1 MNQQIACSLF
11 LTLLVVGNGQYPPE
25 NPDNILPYSPPGHM
39 PPMPPLDPPG
49 YDPQLIYETTPT
61 SGLRAPPMP
70 IWTKETQ
77 EESSGQSLSV
87 DETSEQQ
94 DDHVEV
100 GSVDGSGV
108 EGSAEKEFGFHSGFQ
123 SLPESA
129 SEDGSG
135 SGWDLEYLAGF
146 ELPEYEGGQ
155 DDFPDIMQS
164 MDEEA
169 EKTGIDCPSDIV
181 FIIDATSSVK
191 GVFDEQIKFIEKVIE
206 GLDIRPRVDHVGAI
220 VYSSERKQR
229 QKIKLGEHKDMASLM
244 KAVDNLPFFSGI
256 TATGEALKFA
266 ATHTEGR
273 RDNLTLNYVVLTDG
287 YSYDIIESGARLLRE
302 VPNSVVYAVT
312 IGEIY
317 LRKELEL
324 ITGNKSNVMIGSM
337 SYGTVV
343 KRIKNCEARARA
355 QQLRDENPVELVH
368 PGEFLSDAFS
378 HRQSVQTNEN
388 IKKDEPAKDSVTEP
402 TDKLPVNDCRYDVGI
417 IFDSSG
423 SLEKNFQTQLQI
435 ANKLVQQM
443 PIRPN
448 LTRVAIVQFAGKS
461 KTRVL
466 ADFVQ
471 NKTKDQLEKIIEKSP
486 FYSGTTFTNQA
497 LKRMALLFEASKR
510 DNCKM
515 KLLVFTDGYSAE
527 DTAEGI
533 EALKRQGITV
543 YTVGISTDKN
553 AGLNMS
559 ELKGMATSPSHYFDS
574 SDFDN
579 LLKHFP
585 STEYC

>member
-1 MNQQIACSLF
+1 MNQQVACFFF
-11 LTLLVVGNGQYPPE
+11 LTLLVVGYGQYPPE

-61 SGLRAPPMP
+61 PGLRAPPMP
-70 IWTKETQ
+70 TWTKETQ
-77 EESSGQSLSV
+77 EESSGQSLPA
-87 DETSEQQ
+87 DETLGQQ

-100 GSVDGSGV
+100 GSGEGSGV
-108 EGSAEKEFGFHSGFQ
+108 EGSGEEEFGFHSGFQ

-135 SGWDLEYLAGF
+135 SG
-146 ELPEYEGGQ
+146 Q

-169 EKTGIDCPSDIV
+169 ERTGINCPSDIV

-191 GVFDEQIKFIEKVIE
+191 GVFDEQIKFIEKVIG

-312 IGEIY
+312 IGEVY

-324 ITGNKSNVMIGSM
+324 ITGNKTNVLIGSM

-343 KRIKNCEARARA
+343 KRIKNCEARIKA
-355 QQLRDENPVELVH
+355 QQLRDENPAELVH
-368 PGEFLSDAFS
+368 PGEFMSDAFS
-378 HRQSVQTNEN
+378 HRQSAAAKNEN
-388 IKKDEPAKDSVTEP
+388 IKNDEPAKDSVTEP
-402 TDKLPVNDCRYDVGI
+402 TDKLPVKDCRYDVGI

-423 SLEKNFQTQLQI
+423 SLLKNFQTQLQI

-443 PIRPN
+443 PIGPN
-448 LTRVAIVQFAGKS
+448 STRVGIVQFAGKS

-466 ADFVQ
+466 ADFIQ
-471 NKTKDQLEKIIEKSP
+471 HKTKEQLEKIIEKTP
-486 FYSGTTFTNQA
+486 FYSGTTYTNQA
-497 LKRMALLFEASKR
+497 LKRMSLLFESSKR

>member
-70 IWTKETQ
+70 IWTKEAQ
-77 EESSGQSLSV
+77 EESSGQSLSA

-100 GSVDGSGV
+100 GSGDGSGV
-108 EGSAEKEFGFHSGFQ
+108 EGSAEEEFGFHSGFQ

-129 SEDGSG
+129 SENGSG

-402 TDKLPVNDCRYDVGI
+402 TDKLPVNDCQYDVGI

-435 ANKLVQQM
+435 ANKLFQ
-443 PIRPN
+443 
-448 LTRVAIVQFAGKS
+448 VAIVQFAGKS

-553 AGLNMS
+553 AGLNVS